1 MVEIQR
7 EAKNDLQRF
16 ILQPN
21 QSLSWRESC
30 YLLLSLVLISGSI
43 AVGLSLMGF
52 WLILPFAGLELAAVA
67 AGFYTVSRRCQRR
80 EVISVSS
87 DEIRIERGHRYPE
100 QTWTLATTWVKV
112 ILERCPRRWYP
123 SRLLIRSR
131 GQSIEIGGFLNEE
144 ERRRLADELV
154 KSLAE
159 SVVCLRTPSGQ
170 A

>member
-1 MVEIQR
+1 MVDIQR
-7 EAKNDLQRF
+7 EAKDDLRRF

-21 QSLSWRESC
+21 QSLSWRASC
-30 YLLLSLVLISGSI
+30 YLLLSLLLISGSI

-67 AGFYTVSRRCQRR
+67 AGFYTASRRCQRR

-100 QTWTLATTWVKV
+100 QTWILATSWAKV

-123 SRLLIRSR
+123 SRLLIRSH
-131 GQSIEIGGFLNEE
+131 GQSIEVGGFLNEE
-144 ERRRLADELV
+144 ERRRLAEELV

-159 SVVCLRTPSGQ
+159 SVDRLRASAGQ